1 MRQKSKSSERGYME
15 EALALAARGE
25 ERTYPNPMV
34 GAVIVKSG
42 RVLGRGYHRRAG
54 TDHAEVVAIKDA
66 GKACRGAAMFVTLE
80 PCNHYGRTPPC
91 TRAIIDSGIRSVTT
105 AMKDPNPIN
114 SGRGIKRLRASGISV
129 NTGLCAEEAEELNRK
144 YIKFIT
150 RGLPYVT
157 LKLAQSLDGKIAA
170 RDGSSRWISS
180 DISRK
185 YIKRIRPGFDAIM
198 VGANT
203 LRLDDPF
210 LLDAERKGYDT
221 ARVVV
226 DSRLRIPISSNL
238 IKTAAL
244 APVIIGTT
252 SLAPH
257 ARRDQIGGIKGVD
270 LIVTRS
276 KDGRVSLRTFLR
288 ALARRGIVNVLV
300 EGGGE
305 LAGSLIDEGLVD
317 EAMFFI
323 SPKIIGGDHASVKG
337 SGAADISKALDLE
350 NVKIKMSGGD
360 VFIRGRV
367 CSPA

>member
-1 MRQKSKSSERGYME
+1 MGRSSDRGYME
-15 EALALAARGE
+15 EALALAARGA

-34 GAVIVKSG
+34 GAVVVKGG
-42 RVLGRGYHRRAG
+42 RVIGRGYHRCVG
-54 TDHAEVVAIKDA
+54 TDHAEVAAIKDA

-80 PCNHYGRTPPC
+80 PCDHYGRTPPC
-91 TRAIIDSGIRSVTT
+91 TRAIIDSGIKSVTA
-105 AMKDPNPIN
+105 AMKDPNPLN
-114 SGRGIKRLRASGISV
+114 SGRGIRKLRSRGISV
-129 NTGLCAEEAEELNRK
+129 ITGLCSAEAKELNRK

-180 DISRK
+180 EISRK
-185 YIKRIRPGFDAIM
+185 YVRHIRSGFDAIM

-210 LLDAERKGYDT
+210 LLDAARKGYDT
-221 ARVVV
+221 VRVVV
-226 DSRLRIPISSNL
+226 DSRLRIPLSSNL

-252 SLAPH
+252 GLAPRE
-257 ARRDQIGGIKGVD
+257 RRDRISGINGGD

-276 KDGRVSLRTFLR
+276 KRGRVSLRTFLR
-288 ALARRGIVNVLV
+288 GVARRGIVNVLV

-305 LAGSLIDEGLVD
+305 LAGSLIDEELVD

-323 SPKIIGGDHASVKG
+323 SPKIIGGDRASVKG
-337 SGAADISKALDLE
+337 AGAADITKALDLE
-350 NVKIKMSGGD
+350 DVKIRMSGGD